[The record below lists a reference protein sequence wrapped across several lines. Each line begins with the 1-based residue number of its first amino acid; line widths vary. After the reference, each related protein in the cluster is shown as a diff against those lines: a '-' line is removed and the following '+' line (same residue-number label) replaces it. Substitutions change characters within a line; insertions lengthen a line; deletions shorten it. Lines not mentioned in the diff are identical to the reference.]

1 MKVAFLWA
9 WQQFYLLSLHKND
22 AQNVGGGEEWG
33 KNLAWSEIYSIVW
46 KRHKENPEKAKGD
59 YFAMQHFNF
68 ILLRKVWYLP
78 RAICEFCLEICCID
92 GFILGSIWV
101 YIDHTQNWNGSSCK
115 VM

>member
-46 KRHKENPEKAKGD
+46 KRNKENPE
-59 YFAMQHFNF
+59 
-68 ILLRKVWYLP
+68 
-78 RAICEFCLEICCID
+78 
-92 GFILGSIWV
+92 
-101 YIDHTQNWNGSSCK
+101 
-115 VM
+115 